1 VSKLQEKIRSSAP
14 AKALVRLTQKIHP
27 PGFQQLSLYDV
38 GLFYVKG
45 LRQGALVMRATSV
58 AWYFFLA
65 IFPSIIFLFTL
76 IPYVPIANFQVL
88 LFEQLR
94 DPDVMSPEIFKTV
107 ESTITEI
114 MTKPHS
120 GLLSL
125 GFVLSLWFSTN
136 GFSSLIGAFN
146 HTYHSVESRT
156 WLQRR
161 FVSIVLVMITTVIVI
176 AGVTLIIYTEKL
188 AGKEG
193 FIHYLILI
201 VRWIFLFGL
210 LFLFVSFIFY
220 LGPSKKNKWKFLTVG
235 GTFSTFLSVIASI
248 GFAYY
253 ATNFGSY
260 NKLYGSLGTLI
271 IVMVFIYFNSLI
283 LLLGFELNA
292 SIHSA
297 KNHRGPVVDYTPVEK
312 DKEDA

>member
-1 VSKLQEKIRSSAP
+1 VVKFTKR
-14 AKALVRLTQKIHP
+14 IHP

-45 LRQGALVMRATSV
+45 LQQGALVMRATSV

-76 IPYVPIANFQVL
+76 IPYVPIENFQVL

-94 DPDVMSPEIFKTV
+94 DPDVIPPEIFKTV
-107 ESTITEI
+107 ENTILEI
-114 MTKPHS
+114 MTQQNS

-125 GFVLSLWFSTN
+125 GFVLALWFSTN

-146 HTYHSVESRT
+146 HTYHSLETRT

-161 FVSIVLVMITTVIVI
+161 IVSIVLSLITAVL
-176 AGVTLIIYTEKL
+176 LISGCAFLIYTEKL
-188 AGKEG
+188 AGKSG
-193 FIHYLILI
+193 FIHYLILSG
-201 VRWIFLFGL
+201 RWIFLFGL
-210 LFLFVSFIFY
+210 LFLFISMVFY
-220 LGPSKKNKWKFLTVG
+220 LGPSKKNKWKFLTAG
-235 GTFSTFLSVIASI
+235 GTFSTLLSVIASV
-248 GFAYY
+248 GFAWYV
-253 ATNFGSY
+253 ANFGNY
-260 NKLYGSLGTLI
+260 NKVYGSIGSLMV
-271 IVMVFIYFNSLI
+271 VMIFIYFNSLI

-297 KNHRGPVVDYTPVEK
+297 KNQIGNVVDYTAVEE
-312 DKEDA
+312 KEEAS